1 MSGEWISPLN
11 RSTAHINGTL
21 YLLIIS
27 KLLMFLELLM
37 QTMSG
42 DKVRTNVAYANSSA
56 PNQRYEGQI
65 HPPLNG
71 HSVR

>member
-1 MSGEWISPLN
+1 
-11 RSTAHINGTL
+11 
-21 YLLIIS
+21 
-27 KLLMFLELLM
+27 MFLELLM

-71 HSVR
+71 HSVRYMCYI